1 MIDMPLPLIYS
12 HKQIKTL
19 TQSSYHNADKLIFH
33 CIIIMLQLENN
44 VHNSPNN
51 ILNCEDNY

>member
-1 MIDMPLPLIYS
+1 MPLPLIYS